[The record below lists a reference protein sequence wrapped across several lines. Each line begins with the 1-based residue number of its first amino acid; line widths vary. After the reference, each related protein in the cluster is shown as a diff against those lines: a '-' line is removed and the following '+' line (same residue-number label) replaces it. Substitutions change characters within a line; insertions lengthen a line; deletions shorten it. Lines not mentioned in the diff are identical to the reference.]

1 MITPFVLWV
10 NRHIFIAPRGYTN
23 IREPDDGDGRRM
35 TISEELRNAILKSK
49 LTRYAIAVG
58 SGIDHAVLRRF
69 MNGERD
75 IKLRTADQIAAFL
88 GLELVKRKRSSSGR

>member
-1 MITPFVLWV
+1 MS
-10 NRHIFIAPRGYTN
+10 
-23 IREPDDGDGRRM
+23 
-35 TISEELRNAILKSK
+35 ISEELRSTILKSK

-75 IKLRTADQIAAFL
+75 IKLKTADQLAKFL
-88 GLELVKRKRSSSGR
+88 GLELVKRRRSGSSR